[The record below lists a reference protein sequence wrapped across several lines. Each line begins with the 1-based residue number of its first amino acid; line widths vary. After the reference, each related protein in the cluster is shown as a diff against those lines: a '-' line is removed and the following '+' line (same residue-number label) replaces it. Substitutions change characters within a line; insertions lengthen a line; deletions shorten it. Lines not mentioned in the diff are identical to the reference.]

1 MKPARVIAVLLV
13 IIGVIVWLARPVSEP
28 TNDGQ
33 PEGEPRAETRRPNV
47 VLISLDTLRPDH
59 LGCYGYSRKTS
70 PGLDRLAQDAVLFT
84 NARCQAPWT
93 LPSHMSLF
101 TSMLPSHNGVE
112 DLNEVLADDIPL
124 LAEILRK
131 NGYLTAAVVNDGQM
145 KAHWGFSRGF
155 DTWREFQVDT
165 PEGDCENIT
174 REALAWLESSTD
186 QPFFLFLHYF
196 DAHEPYEAAEPFRRE
211 FGVTLTGQQ
220 TRQIMWEAR
229 SPDGRPLSGAMKEK
243 VIRAYDAA
251 IAWLDS
257 ELGKLIQQI
266 PPDTLVVVFSDHGEA
281 FKEHGWTLH
290 GATLY
295 EEEVHVLLLMSDP
308 QETHKGGRVEEP
320 VMLLDVAP
328 TILRRCGIEPP
339 EGFEGVD
346 LGPLLSGGSLPVRAV
361 LSETKR
367 VLEGRALKM
376 VSLHPWKMVYS
387 LFDGSI
393 ELYNLPDEQRD
404 LSRDDPK
411 RTEALSGVLREWVAE
426 EDYLVIYA
434 KGNGR
439 FEATAKAP
447 PGKMLVFI
455 PIGFELGRDHFE
467 VLPDRQG
474 LHWTAF
480 PGGGTKGVYMQFVP
494 EAVELSLDLR
504 VNEERQKDLVFL
516 GQRKIHPAE
525 IPFSEPINPETKGT
539 NPVMQKPFEPDED
552 GFHIIRYGTEGK
564 PRRTARPGQLDEE
577 TTRQLRSLGYI
588 Q

>member
-1 MKPARVIAVLLV
+1 MKLARVLVGLLV
-13 IIGVIVWLARPVSEP
+13 IAGAIVWLAKPVSEP
-28 TNDGQ
+28 MDGEQPDGQ
-33 PEGEPRAETRRPNV
+33 PTAETRRPNV

-70 PGLDRLAQDAVLFT
+70 PNLDELAQDAVLFT

-112 DLNEVLADDIPL
+112 DLNEVLADDVPL
-124 LAEILRK
+124 LAEILQK
-131 NGYLTAAVVNDGQM
+131 NGYLTAAIVNNGQM

-155 DTWREFQVDT
+155 ETWREFQVDT
-165 PEGDCENIT
+165 PEGNCENIT
-174 REALAWLESSTD
+174 KEALAWLQSSAD

-196 DAHEPYEAAEPFRRE
+196 DVHEPYEAAEPFRKQ

-220 TRQIMWEAR
+220 TRQAMWEAR
-229 SPDGRPLSGAMKEK
+229 FPKGLSLSGIRKER
-243 VIRAYDAA
+243 VIRAYDAE

-257 ELGKLIQQI
+257 QLGKLFEQI
-266 PPDTLVVVFSDHGEA
+266 PPDTLVVIFSDHGEA
-281 FKEHGWTLH
+281 FEEHGWTLH

-295 EEEVHVLLLMSDP
+295 EEEIRVLLLVSDP
-308 QETHKGGRVEEP
+308 RGTHKGRKVDEP
-320 VMLLDVAP
+320 VMLLDAAP
-328 TILRRCGIEPP
+328 TILRRCRIDPP
-339 EGFEGVD
+339 DSFEGVD
-346 LGPLLSGGSLPVRAV
+346 LYPLLAGGSLAARAV

-393 ELYNLPDEQRD
+393 ELYGLPDEQKD
-404 LSRDDPK
+404 LASEDPK

-426 EDYLVIYA
+426 EDFLVVYS
-434 KGNGR
+434 KGQGR

-447 PGKMLVFI
+447 PGKLLVFI

-494 EAVELSLDLR
+494 ESLDLSLDLR
-504 VNEERQKDLVFL
+504 VNEERQKHLVFL
-516 GQRKIHPAE
+516 GQRKTHPAE
-525 IPFSEPINPETKGT
+525 IPFSVPVDPEKKGA
-539 NPVMQKPFEPDED
+539 NPVMEKPFAPQED
-552 GFHIIRYGTEGK
+552 GFHIIRYGAEGK